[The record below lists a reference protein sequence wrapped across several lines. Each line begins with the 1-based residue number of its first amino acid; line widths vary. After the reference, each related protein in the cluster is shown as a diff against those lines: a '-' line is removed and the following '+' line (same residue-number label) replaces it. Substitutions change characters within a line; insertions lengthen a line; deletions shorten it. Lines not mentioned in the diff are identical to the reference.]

1 MKTTSLAVLAATITT
16 QAFAQECDIIC
27 MGIYSID
34 EVACECVP
42 IEWMECH
49 PQYHNGEQNPDC
61 NQWEVDEE
69 EDRLPWKNPYQ
80 DEEWYIENE
89 NQFED
94 ADGN

>member
-49 PQYHNGEQNPDC
+49 PQYHNGE
-61 NQWEVDEE
+61 
-69 EDRLPWKNPYQ
+69 
-80 DEEWYIENE
+80 
-89 NQFED
+89 
-94 ADGN
+94 